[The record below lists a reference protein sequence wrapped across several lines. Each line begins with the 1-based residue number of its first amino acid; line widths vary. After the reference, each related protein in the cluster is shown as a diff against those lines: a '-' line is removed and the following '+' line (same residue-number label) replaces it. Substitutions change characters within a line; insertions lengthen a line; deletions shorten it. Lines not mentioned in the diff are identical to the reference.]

1 MRGRPW
7 LACKI
12 IKPISPAELL
22 LFGLIGACAPT
33 NPRPAIS
40 TNMDPALPA
49 LSYRWKANYAAVMA
63 PPVAVQQK
71 ANAACD
77 KRQFDRAFMTS
88 LSFENDQATAVF
100 SCRGRDL

>member
-1 MRGRPW
+1 M
-7 LACKI
+7 
-12 IKPISPAELL
+12 KPISPAELF

-49 LSYRWKANYAAVMA
+49 LSYSWKTNYAAVMA
-63 PPVAVQQK
+63 PPIAVQQK

-88 LSFENDQATAVF
+88 LSYENDQATAVF
-100 SCRGRDL
+100 SCRCGDL

>member
-1 MRGRPW
+1 VRGRPW

-22 LFGLIGACAPT
+22 LFGLIRACAPT
-33 NPRPAIS
+33 NPRAAIS

-49 LSYRWKANYAAVMA
+49 LSHSWKTNYAAVMA

-71 ANAACD
+71 ANASRD

-100 SCRGRDL
+100 SCRGVDL

>member
-1 MRGRPW
+1 M
-7 LACKI
+7 ACMQNNKTYI
-12 IKPISPAELL
+12 AAELL

-49 LSYRWKANYAAVMA
+49 LSYSWQTTYAAVMA

-71 ANAACD
+71 QMPPA
-77 KRQFDRAFMTS
+77 TS
-88 LSFENDQATAVF
+88 VSLIAP
-100 SCRGRDL
+100 L